1 MTEEELLQK
10 GFKKI
15 MARYSGL
22 CSFCRQPYAAG
33 EEIYWKSPP
42 TTVCCPRC
50 YSGQH
55 EKSTSERYIRVQC
68 PQCGHTFDVL
78 SR

>member
-1 MTEEELLQK
+1 MTEDELLQK

-15 MARYSGL
+15 TARYNGT
-22 CSFCRQPYAAG
+22 CSYCRQRYAAG

-50 YSGQH
+50 YSGQQQNP
-55 EKSTSERYIRVQC
+55 SVQHIQA
-68 PQCGHTFDVL
+68 QCSQCEHIFNIPKF
-78 SR
+78 